1 MKKISKLIAFVLVL
15 VLGVILVACG
25 NKGGDDNTATTG
37 NKLTAENIMPPT
49 ANKEKRLLLR

>member
-25 NKGGDDNTATTG
+25 VAGRCLVEQLSLG
-37 NKLTAENIMPPT
+37 
-49 ANKEKRLLLR
+49 RLFDRG